1 MVTDTLEIDLLD
13 AVVARRGGRLIV
25 PDMGIMEA
33 IGEPISTR
41 LDNKDVVLDEVVE
54 RKGGKLIVVDTGFII
69 GEAVL

>member
-1 MVTDTLEIDLLD
+1 MITDTLEADALD
-13 AVVARRGGRLIV
+13 VLVAHRGGKLIV

-33 IGEPISTR
+33 IGEPISTQ
-41 LDNKDVVLDEVVE
+41 LDNEDVILDEAVK